1 LKFIA
6 STMASMNEFG
16 PDSGGRVK
24 VFKIFNELC
33 MSAITYNILAIKF
46 I

>member
-1 LKFIA
+1 LKLIA

-24 VFKIFNELC
+24 VFKIFNEQLYLYWR
-33 MSAITYNILAIKF
+33 YNL
-46 I
+46 